1 MLPPDF
7 RWHSVGTAPF
17 EQPNSL
23 QLCSIEV
30 ARLYQRVDDH
40 TWWISLN
47 NQREF
52 KVRKQKL
59 CSGYK
64 QGVTGAEIWAA
75 RHQARLRAEVDLYL
89 QGLKAMK
96 RPMER

>member
-7 RWHSVGTAPF
+7 RWRSVGTAPF

-30 ARLYQRVDDH
+30 GRLYQRVDDH
-40 TWWISLN
+40 SWWISLN

-59 CSGYK
+59 CSSYR
-64 QGVTGAEIWAA
+64 QGKAGAEIWAE
-75 RHQARLRAEVDLYL
+75 RHQHRLRAEVALYL
-89 QGLKAMK
+89 QGLKANKPPLM
-96 RPMER
+96 R